1 VFTGNMTGNVVI
13 LGMGLVGQDDLPVAG
28 PLVALC
34 AYIVGAAIAGRF
46 LASLESTWGPQTS
59 AVFAAST
66 VLLLAAA
73 VILMRTPTA
82 SGSLLGVI
90 VAGIIAVVMGAQA
103 ATARALAVT
112 DMTTVVV
119 TSTITA
125 YASQTLFTSGY
136 TRFTHRRLWAVV
148 AIFGGAICGAVL
160 MRVDVSLPVFVS
172 AAAVVGVAVMGHS
185 HWHAD

>member
-1 VFTGNMTGNVVI
+1 
-13 LGMGLVGQDDLPVAG
+13 
-28 PLVALC
+28 VALC
-34 AYIVGAAIAGRF
+34 AYIVGAAIAGWF